1 MEFVSK
7 QQTYEAT
14 RKLLIENAAR
24 LGDRNMEDIAR
35 NMEMEGDRSRLP
47 ALYHRFLDTIT
58 ADPLEPQDALAAA
71 AEFME
76 NNVDAQGNPQ
86 VSDLIA
92 AAKTTADDPEKGDLG
107 LWNHWIE
114 LLASV

>member
-14 RKLLIENAAR
+14 RKLLLENASR
-24 LGDRNMEDIAR
+24 LGDTNMEDIAR
-35 NMEMEGDRSRLP
+35 NMQMDGDHSRLP
-47 ALYHRFLDTIT
+47 ALYQRFLDTIT

-76 NNVDAQGNPQ
+76 KNVDAQGKPQ
-86 VSDLIA
+86 IADLVH
-92 AAKTTADDPEKGDLG
+92 AAKATAEDPEKGDIA
-107 LWNHWIE
+107 LWNHWVE

>member
-14 RKLLIENAAR
+14 RKLLLENAAR
-24 LGDRNMEDIAR
+24 LGEVRIEDLAR
-35 NMEMEGDRSRLP
+35 NMQMDGDHSRLP
-47 ALYHRFLDTIT
+47 ALYQRFLDTIT

-76 NNVDAQGNPQ
+76 KNVEADGKPE
-86 VSDLIA
+86 IA
-92 AAKTTADDPEKGDLG
+92 EMIRSAKVTADDPEKGDLG

>member
-14 RKLLIENAAR
+14 RKLILEEASR
-24 LGDRNMEDIAR
+24 LGDANMEDLAR
-35 NMEMEGDRSRLP
+35 NMQMDGNQSRMP
-47 ALYHRFLDTIT
+47 ALYERFLDTLT
-58 ADPLEPQDALAAA
+58 ADPLEPQDALASA

-76 NNVDAQGNPQ
+76 NNVDAQGKPEAER
-86 VSDLIA
+86 LIH
-92 AAKTTADDPEKGDLG
+92 AAKATAEDPEKGDVE

-114 LLASV
+114 LLESV

>member
-7 QQTYEAT
+7 LQTYEAT
-14 RKLLIENAAR
+14 RKLLLENAAH
-24 LGDRNMEDIAR
+24 LGDAAIEDLAR
-35 NMEMEGDRSRLP
+35 NMQMNGSQSRMP
-47 ALYHRFLDTIT
+47 ALYDRFLDTIT

-76 NNVDAQGNPQ
+76 NNVDAEGKPQ
-86 VSDLIA
+86 VADLIA
-92 AAKTTADDPEKGDLG
+92 AAKATADDPEKGDLA
-107 LWNHWIE
+107 LWNHWLQ

>member
-14 RKLLIENAAR
+14 RKLLLETAAH
-24 LGDRNMEDIAR
+24 LGDSNMEDLAR
-35 NMEMEGDRSRLP
+35 NMQMDGDHSLLP
-47 ALYHRFLDTIT
+47 ALYQRFLDTIT

-71 AEFME
+71 AEFIE
-76 NNVDAQGNPQ
+76 KNVDAQGKPQ
-86 VSDLIA
+86 VAQLADS
-92 AAKTTADDPEKGDLG
+92 AKTTAEDPEKGDTA

>member
-14 RKLLIENAAR
+14 RKLLLENAAR
-24 LGDRNMEDIAR
+24 LGDTNMEDIAR
-35 NMEMEGDRSRLP
+35 NMQMDGDHSRLP
-47 ALYHRFLDTIT
+47 ALYQRFLDTIT

-76 NNVDAQGNPQ
+76 KNVDAQGKPQ
-86 VSDLIA
+86 VAQLVG
-92 AAKTTADDPEKGDLG
+92 AAKATADDPEKGDTS

-114 LLASV
+114 LLESV

>member
-14 RKLLIENAAR
+14 RKLLLEHAAHT
-24 LGDRNMEDIAR
+24 GDRSMEDLAR
-35 NMEMEGDRSRLP
+35 NMQMNGSQSLLP
-47 ALYHRFLDTIT
+47 ALYERFLDTLT
-58 ADPLEPQDALAAA
+58 ADPLEPQDALASA

-76 NNVDAQGNPQ
+76 KNVEVQGKPEAAR
-86 VSDLIA
+86 LIET
-92 AAKTTADDPEKGDLG
+92 AKISADDPEKGDVG
-107 LWNHWIE
+107 FWNHWIE

>member
-1 MEFVSK
+1 MDFVSK

-14 RKLLIENAAR
+14 RKLLLENAAH
-24 LGDRNMEDIAR
+24 LGDTNMEDIAR
-35 NMEMEGDRSRLP
+35 NMQMEGDHSRLP
-47 ALYHRFLDTIT
+47 ALYQRFLDAVT

-76 NNVDAQGNPQ
+76 KNVDAQGKPRVEQ
-86 VSDLIA
+86 LVH
-92 AAKTTADDPEKGDLG
+92 AAKVTAEDPEKGDAG

-114 LLASV
+114 LLAAV

>member
-14 RKLLIENAAR
+14 RKLLLESATR
-24 LGDRNMEDIAR
+24 LHDSSMEDVAR
-35 NMEMEGDRSRLP
+35 NMQMDGDHSRMP
-47 ALYHRFLDTIT
+47 ALYQRFLDTIT

-76 NNVDAQGNPQ
+76 KNVDAQGKPQ
-86 VSDLIA
+86 VAEMIR
-92 AAKTTADDPEKGDLG
+92 AAKVTADDPEKGDAAF
-107 LWNHWIE
+107 WNHWME
-114 LLASV
+114 LLESV

>member
-14 RKLLIENAAR
+14 RKLILEGAAR
-24 LGDRNMEDIAR
+24 LGDSNMEEIAR
-35 NMEMEGDRSRLP
+35 NMQMEGDRSRMP
-47 ALYHRFLDTIT
+47 ALYQRFLDTIT

-76 NNVDAQGNPQ
+76 KNVDAQGKPQ
-86 VSDLIA
+86 VAEMIA
-92 AAKTTADDPEKGDLG
+92 AAKTTADDPEKGDVRF
-107 LWNHWIE
+107 WNHWIE

>member
-14 RKLLIENAAR
+14 RKLLLETAAHT
-24 LGDRNMEDIAR
+24 GDTNMEDVAR
-35 NMEMEGDRSRLP
+35 NMQMDGDHSRLP
-47 ALYHRFLDTIT
+47 ALYQRFLDTIT
-58 ADPLEPQDALAAA
+58 ADPLEPQDALATA

-76 NNVDAQGNPQ
+76 NNVDAQGKPEVVQ
-86 VSDLIA
+86 LVHS
-92 AAKTTADDPEKGDLG
+92 AKATAEDPEKGDTS

>member
-14 RKLLIENAAR
+14 RKLLLENAAR
-24 LGDRNMEDIAR
+24 LGDVNVEDLAR
-35 NMEMEGDRSRLP
+35 NMQMNGAQSRMP
-47 ALYHRFLDTIT
+47 ALYDRFLDTIT

-76 NNVDAQGNPQ
+76 KNVEADGKPQ
-86 VSDLIA
+86 VAELIA
-92 AAKTTADDPEKGDLG
+92 AAKVTAEDPEKGDLA

>member
-14 RKLLIENAAR
+14 RKLLLENAAR
-24 LGDRNMEDIAR
+24 LGDANMEDIAR
-35 NMEMEGDRSRLP
+35 NMQMDGDHSRLP
-47 ALYHRFLDTIT
+47 ALYQRFLDTIT

-76 NNVDAQGNPQ
+76 KNVDAQGKPE
-86 VSDLIA
+86 VAELIR
-92 AAKTTADDPEKGDLG
+92 AAKVTADDPEKGDLN

>member
-14 RKLLIENAAR
+14 RKLLLENAAH
-24 LGDRNMEDIAR
+24 LGDTNMEDVAR
-35 NMEMEGDRSRLP
+35 NMQMDGDHSRLP
-47 ALYHRFLDTIT
+47 ALYQRFLDTIT

-76 NNVDAQGNPQ
+76 KNVSAEGKPH
-86 VSDLIA
+86 VAELIRT
-92 AAKTTADDPEKGDLG
+92 AKTTADDPEKGDLA
-107 LWNHWIE
+107 LWNHWME

>member
-14 RKLLIENAAR
+14 RKLLLERASS
-24 LGDRNMEDIAR
+24 LGDAEIEDLAR
-35 NMEMEGDRSRLP
+35 NMQMNGVQSRMP
-47 ALYHRFLDTIT
+47 ALYDRFLDTLT

-76 NNVDAQGNPQ
+76 KNVDAEGKPQ
-86 VSDLIA
+86 VADLIA
-92 AAKTTADDPEKGDLG
+92 AAKVTADDPEKGDVG
-107 LWNHWIE
+107 LWNHWLD

>member
-14 RKLLIENAAR
+14 RKLLLESAAS
-24 LGDRNMEDIAR
+24 LQDPNMEDIAR
-35 NMEMEGDRSRLP
+35 NMQMDGDRSRLP
-47 ALYHRFLDTIT
+47 ALYERFLDTLT

-76 NNVDAQGNPQ
+76 KNVDAKGKP
-86 VSDLIA
+86 DTARLIE
-92 AAKTTADDPEKGDLG
+92 AAKVTADDPEKGDVS
-107 LWNHWIE
+107 LWNRWIA
-114 LLASV
+114 LLESV

>member
-14 RKLLIENAAR
+14 RKLLLENAAR
-24 LGDRNMEDIAR
+24 LSDTNLEDIAR
-35 NMEMEGDRSRLP
+35 NMQMDGDHSRLP
-47 ALYHRFLDTIT
+47 ALYQRFLDTIT

-76 NNVDAQGNPQ
+76 KNVDAQGKPQ
-86 VSDLIA
+86 VADMIQ
-92 AAKTTADDPEKGDLG
+92 AAKVTADDPEKGDTAF
-107 LWNHWIE
+107 WNHWIE

>member
-7 QQTYEAT
+7 QQTYEAL
-14 RKLLIENAAR
+14 RKLLLENSAR
-24 LGDRNMEDIAR
+24 TGQDHLQSLAREMQMDGDHSQNPEH
-35 NMEMEGDRSRLP
+35 
-47 ALYHRFLDTIT
+47 YQRFLDTIT

-76 NNVDAQGNPQ
+76 KSLDSRSSPELQRLVA
-86 VSDLIA
+86 S
-92 AAKTTADDPEKGDLG
+92 AKQTSDDPEKGDVA

-114 LLASV
+114 LLESV